1 MSMSKIERMK
11 ELNGLLEKAADA
23 YYNTGIEIMSD
34 HEYDT
39 LYDELAE
46 LEKETG
52 VILGGSRTQKVGYE
66 VSSALKKVK
75 HTSKMLSLDKTKSIS
90 ELIEWLGENKG
101 FLSWKLDGLTIVL
114 TYENGRL
121 SRAVTR
127 GNGET
132 GEDITANA
140 RHIIGVPT
148 AVPFTGKLVI
158 RGEALMKYSDFERV
172 NAGIEEASRYK
183 NPRNLCVGT
192 VRNLDSRITAE
203 RNINFFAFNLV
214 SADGYDENSFSERI
228 KWLEEL
234 GFQAVHGMTVTKET
248 LEAAVKE
255 FESAI
260 SKNEFPSDGL
270 VLMLDDVAYGLS
282 LGETSHAPRNGI
294 AFKWR
299 DETADTKL
307 LEVEWSASRT
317 GLLNPVAIF
326 EPVELEGTTVSR
338 ASVHN
343 LSIVKQLKL
352 GIGDTVS
359 VYKANMIIPQILEN
373 KTGSDSLEIPKLC
386 PVCGGKTE
394 IKVSDEEVETLV
406 CVNGEC
412 AAKHIGKFEHFVQ
425 RDAMNIVGLS
435 TATIEMLVREGFIHS
450 FKDFYHL
457 DDHKEKI
464 TALEGFGERSY
475 QKLHEAVETSRH
487 TELSRV
493 LYAMGIPN
501 IGRASSRLICM
512 VYPDAK
518 LLENLTEEEL
528 TSIDTIGEVLA
539 KEFVDFFNAPNNV
552 REFHDLLEELEIAPP
567 EAADNDSPVSGKTFV
582 ITGSVKLWKNRNELK
597 AFIET
602 KGGKVSS
609 AVSSKTDFLI
619 NNDPAS
625 NSSKNKT
632 AKSLGIPVITEEEFR
647 AMADRHIPE

>member
-1 MSMSKIERMK
+1 MSKTKIERMN
-11 ELNGLLEKAADA
+11 ELNDILAKAADA

-39 LYDELAE
+39 LYDELSE
-46 LEKETG
+46 LEAETG
-52 VILGGSRTQKVGYE
+52 VILSGSRTQKVGYE
-66 VSSALKKVK
+66 VSSVLKKVR
-75 HTSKMLSLDKTKSIS
+75 HTTKMLSLEKTKSIA
-90 ELIEWLGENKG
+90 ELIDWLGENKG

-114 TYENGRL
+114 TYEGGKL
-121 SRAVTR
+121 IQAVTR

-140 RHIIGVPT
+140 RHIKGIPS
-148 AVPFTGKLVI
+148 AIPFEGRLIV
-158 RGEALMKYSDFERV
+158 RGEALMKYSDFEKV
-172 NAGIEEASRYK
+172 NAEIEEGSRYK

-192 VRNLDSRITAE
+192 VRNLDSRVTAQ

-214 SADGYDENSFSERI
+214 SIENFEENSFGERLNF
-228 KWLEEL
+228 LEGL
-234 GFQAVHGMTVTKET
+234 GFQRVYGVSVTASE
-248 LEAAVKE
+248 LEKAVKD
-255 FESAI
+255 FENKIAE
-260 SKNEFPSDGL
+260 NEFPSDGL

-317 GLLNPVAIF
+317 GLLNPIAIF

-343 LSIVKQLKL
+343 LSIVKLLKL

-373 KTGSDSLEIPKLC
+373 KTGSDNLEIPETC
-386 PVCGGKTE
+386 PVCGGKTDVN
-394 IKVSDEEVETLV
+394 KSDDDVETLV
-406 CVNGEC
+406 CRNPEC

-435 TATIEMLVREGFIHS
+435 TATIEMLVKEGFIGS
-450 FKDFYHL
+450 FKDFYHIS
-457 DDHKEKI
+457 DHKEKI
-464 TALEGFGERSY
+464 TALEGFGEKSY
-475 QKLHEAVETSRH
+475 QNLLEAVEASRK

-501 IGRASSRLICM
+501 IGRAASRLICS
-512 VYPDAK
+512 VYPDPDK
-518 LLENLTEEEL
+518 LEKLTVEEL
-528 TSIDTIGEVLA
+528 VAIDTIGDVLA
-539 KEFVDFFNAPNNV
+539 GDFVKFFASSQNLN
-552 REFHDLLEELEIAPP
+552 EYHELLKELEISVP
-567 EAADNDSPVSGKTFV
+567 EVIDKNSSVSGKTFV
-582 ITGSVKLWKNRNELK
+582 ITGSVNIWKNRNELK
-597 AFIET
+597 AFIES

-609 AVSSKTDFLI
+609 AVSSKTDYLI
-619 NNDPAS
+619 NNDSTS

-632 AKSLGIPVITEEEFR
+632 AKSLGIPIISEEEFKV
-647 AMADRHIPE
+647 MAE

>member
-1 MSMSKIERMK
+1 MSISEIERMK
-11 ELNGLLEKAADA
+11 ELNKLLEKASDA
-23 YYNTGIEIMSD
+23 YYNTGVEIMSD

-52 VILGGSRTQKVGYE
+52 VILSGSRTQKVGYE

-75 HTSKMLSLDKTKSIS
+75 HTSKMLSLDKTKSIP
-90 ELIEWLGENKG
+90 ELTEWLGDNKG

-114 TYENGRL
+114 TYEGGRL
-121 SRAVTR
+121 SQAVTR

-132 GEDITANA
+132 GEDITVNA
-140 RHIIGVPT
+140 RHIIGIP
-148 AVPFTGKLVI
+148 AAIPFMGRLVV

-172 NAGIEEASRYK
+172 NAEIEETSRYK

-214 SADGYDENSFSERI
+214 SANEYEENSFSKRI

-234 GFQAVHGMTVTKET
+234 GFQVVHGISVTKET
-248 LEAAVKE
+248 LEASVKE
-255 FESAI
+255 FESLI
-260 SKNEFPSDGL
+260 SENEFPSDGL
-270 VLMLDDVAYGLS
+270 VLMFDDVAYGLS
-282 LGETSHAPRNGI
+282 LGVTSHAPRNGI

-317 GLLNPVAIF
+317 GLLNPIAIF

-373 KTGSDSLEIPKLC
+373 KTCSDSLEIPQIC
-386 PVCGGKTE
+386 PVCSGKTE
-394 IKVSDEEVETLV
+394 IKTSDEEVETLI
-406 CVNGEC
+406 CVNTEC

-457 DDHKEKI
+457 DEHREKI
-464 TALEGFGERSY
+464 TALEGFGEKSY
-475 QKLHEAVETSRH
+475 QKLYEAVETSRH

-501 IGRASSRLICM
+501 IGRASSRLICRE
-512 VYPDAK
+512 YPEAEM
-518 LLENLTEEEL
+518 LEKLTEEEL
-528 TSIDTIGEVLA
+528 TAIDTIGAVLA
-539 KEFVDFFNAPNNV
+539 KDFVNFFNDSNNIK
-552 REFHDLLEELEIAPP
+552 EFHELLEELEIVPP
-567 EAADNDSPVSGKTFV
+567 ETADNDSPVSGKTFV

-597 AFIET
+597 AFIEA
-602 KGGKVSS
+602 KGGKVAS
-609 AVSSKTDFLI
+609 AVSSKTDYLI
-619 NNDPAS
+619 NNDSAS

-632 AKSLGIPVITEEEFR
+632 AKSLGVPIITEEEFR
-647 AMADRHIPE
+647 TMTEA